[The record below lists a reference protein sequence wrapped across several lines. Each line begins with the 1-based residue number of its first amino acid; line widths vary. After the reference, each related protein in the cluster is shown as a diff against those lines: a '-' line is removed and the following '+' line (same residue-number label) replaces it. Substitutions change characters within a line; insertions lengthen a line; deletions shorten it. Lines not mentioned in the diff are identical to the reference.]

1 MRNPFSNRFF
11 SSWPFVLALLVIFSG
26 LGTARAQKID
36 LNANGMSDV
45 WELLFGAAGLAP
57 NADADG
63 DGVSNALESLAGTDP
78 FDSNSVPRLSFT
90 TPSSTN
96 FTLSLPCALGKRY
109 EWQS

>member
-1 MRNPFSNRFF
+1 MPNLLNRSTTLRAVVLSLVVLFSP
-11 SSWPFVLALLVIFSG
+11 SAV
-26 LGTARAQKID
+26 RAQKID
-36 LNANGMSDV
+36 LNGNGMSDV

-57 NADADG
+57 SADADG

-96 FTLSLPCALGKRY
+96 FTLSLPC
-109 EWQS
+109 